1 MRSYRREARA
11 ARDAARLREALLSGT
26 MLAGAILFAA
36 GAAPPA
42 LADGGTGGGSLFGG
56 VPQPAGAGGTSSATG
71 AGGNGG
77 SPGSPFTS
85 GGGGGGAGATG
96 GAGGGAGASPSG
108 SGGAGGATAG
118 APGDNGNSP
127 GIGGAGGGGG
137 GAHGGVISTSG
148 STNSATISG
157 GKGGDGANGVAPGGG
172 GGGGAGGFGIV
183 VNASTYTNNG
193 AISGGNG
200 GSGGTGV
207 TQNITNTGNGGNG
220 GDGGFGIA
228 FTGSGNLANNGTITG
243 GNGGSGGSQTGGFG
257 IPGNAGA
264 GGVGISGSSLTI
276 TNSGTITGGNGANG
290 NSGATAGGAGI
301 AGSNLTIIN
310 GGTIKG
316 GLSGDG
322 VTRANPITFT
332 GGTNVLELQAGSLI
346 TGNVVAFSA
355 ADTLALGGGT
365 NSTFDVSQIGS
376 QYQGFGVFEKRGPS
390 TWVLTNTTATVTP
403 WVINAGALAVS
414 NDSNLGNSAG
424 AISFGGGTL
433 QFLAGFTTT
442 RNVTLNA
449 GGGTF
454 DTNGNDATLDG
465 AIGGVGGLTKTGTG
479 TLTLTNF
486 TNAYQGATI
495 INGGTLALSGFGTV
509 SNSSSVTVG
518 NGAIFD
524 ISASSFF
531 FVPIATL
538 AGSGTVQLGGNGLVI
553 TNGSTEFS
561 GAINGSGGLEIL
573 SGTQTLS
580 GANGYTGP
588 TQIDR
593 GATLALKGAGS
604 IASTL
609 YVGFNPLGSGVAT
622 FDISQTTAGAS
633 VGGLAD
639 GVGIGRVS
647 LGSQTLTITNGSSF
661 AGVIQDGGIGGGTGG
676 SLVISA
682 PGFGQDLS
690 GVNTYTGS
698 TTITANALLTLSGN
712 GSIANSSGLI
722 LSGAGATFDIS
733 SSSGNRTIRDLSGV
747 AGSTIQLGAN
757 SLTVGTANSTSFA
770 GAIDGSG
777 GLVKQGIG
785 ALQLAGT
792 NTYTGATTVNA
803 GTLIVN
809 GSIASSAVTVNAGA
823 MLAGTGTVGATTIM
837 NGGTF
842 APGNSPGTMTVQGNL
857 AFQSGAI
864 YLVQVTSSLASSAN
878 VTAGGSA
885 TLAGT
890 VNAAFASGSYVTRN
904 YTILSAAGGLGGTTF
919 NALTTS
925 NLPTG
930 FTGNLS
936 YSATDVILNLTATLG
951 QPSGPS
957 ALGTSRLSIN
967 QKNVANS
974 LNNFFNS
981 GGALPPNFVTIFGL
995 TGGNLGN
1002 ALTALS
1008 GEPATGAQQAAFQL
1022 GNQFLGLM
1030 LDPFVDGRS
1039 GGGGAGGPALGF
1051 APEQEALPE
1060 VALAY
1065 SKVLKAPAMP
1075 AATFDQ
1081 RWTAWG
1087 GAYGGGN
1094 KTSGDPAVLGSHD
1107 LTATT
1112 AGFAGGLDYR
1122 LTPNSVVGFAL
1133 AGGGTN
1139 WSLAQGLGGGRSDAF
1154 QAGVY
1159 GATRWGAAYLAG
1171 AFAFTN
1177 HWMSTDRLS
1186 FSADHLTASFNAQ
1199 SYGGRVEGG
1208 YRFATW
1214 YGGVTPYAAIQAQS
1228 FHTPGYNEVDG
1239 SGLGFALAYNARTGT
1254 DTRSEL
1260 GARFD
1265 RVLALYSNAV
1275 LALRGRLAW
1284 AHDWVSDPTLAALF
1298 QTLPGASFVVNGAT
1312 PVKDSALVSAAAE
1325 YRIANGVTLLAKF
1338 DGEFASRSTIYAG
1351 TGTVRYAW

>member
-1 MRSYRREARA
+1 
-11 ARDAARLREALLSGT
+11 LLTGT
-26 MLAGAILFAA
+26 TLTGVVLFTALAG
-36 GAAPPA
+36 PA
-42 LADGGTGGGSLFGG
+42 LADGGSGGNPGGGQG
-56 VPQPAGAGGTSSATG
+56 
-71 AGGNGG
+71 
-77 SPGSPFTS
+77 
-85 GGGGGGAGATG
+85 
-96 GAGGGAGASPSG
+96 
-108 SGGAGGATAG
+108 
-118 APGDNGNSP
+118 
-127 GIGGAGGGGG
+127 GIGFMGDIGNNASGAGGGGG
-137 GAHGGVISTSG
+137 GASG
-148 STNSATISG
+148 SPG
-157 GKGGDGANGVAPGGG
+157 GQGGTGGGGIAGGPGGAAAGDPGQPGGFGAGPGFGGGG
-172 GGGGAGGFGIV
+172 GGGGADGTFGGV
-183 VNASTYTNNG
+183 VS
-193 AISGGNG
+193 
-200 GSGGTGV
+200 
-207 TQNITNTGNGGNG
+207 ITNTSPLTGGNG
-220 GDGGFGIA
+220 GDGGPGGPGLAGGGGGGGGGGGYGAIIVGNGA
-228 FTGSGNLANNGTITG
+228 NSNTSTISGGSGGNGGGASGSGAGGGGGGDGGQGVLFTTSGASFTNSGSVTG
-243 GNGGSGGSQTGGFG
+243 GNGGAAGTGAVAES
-257 IPGNAGA
+257 AGK
-264 GGVGISGSSLTI
+264 
-276 TNSGTITGGNGANG
+276 
-290 NSGATAGGAGI
+290 GGAGI
-301 AGSNLTIIN
+301 TGSGLTIIN
-310 GGTIKG
+310 SGSVTG

-322 VTRANPITFT
+322 MTRANAITFT
-332 GGTNVLELQAGSLI
+332 GGANTLTLQAGSNL
-346 TGNVVAFSA
+346 TGNIDVTGS
-355 ADTLALGGGT
+355 L
-365 NSTFDVSQIGS
+365 TFNQPTD
-376 QYQGFGVFEKRGPS
+376 
-390 TWVLTNTTATVTP
+390 ATVSN
-403 WVINAGALAVS
+403 VI
-414 NDSNLGNSAG
+414 
-424 AISFGGGTL
+424 
-433 QFLAGFTTT
+433 
-442 RNVTLNA
+442 
-449 GGGTF
+449 
-454 DTNGNDATLDG
+454 
-465 AIGGVGGLTKTGTG
+465 TGTG
-479 TLTLTNF
+479 SVAKTGAGVLFLSGNNTYT
-486 TNAYQGATI
+486 GATT
-495 INGGTLALSGFGTV
+495 INAGTLALSGFGNI
-509 SNSSSVTVG
+509 SSSSSVTVG
-518 NGAIFD
+518 SGATFD
-524 ISASSFF
+524 VSASSFF
-531 FVPIATL
+531 FVPITTL

-573 SGTQTLS
+573 TGTQTLS
-580 GANGYTGP
+580 GANGYSGP

-609 YVGFNPLGSGVAT
+609 YVGFNPLGSGLAT

-661 AGVIQDGGIGGGTGG
+661 AGVIQDGGIAGGTGG
-676 SLVISA
+676 NLVISA

-712 GSIANSSGLI
+712 GSISSSSGLI
-722 LSGAGATFDIS
+722 LSGTGATFDIS
-733 SSSGNRTIRDLSGV
+733 ASSGNQTIRDLSGV
-747 AGSTIQLGAN
+747 AGSMIQLGAN
-757 SLTVGTANSTSFA
+757 SLTVGTANSTTFA
-770 GAIDGSG
+770 GSIDGSG
-777 GLVKQGIG
+777 GLVKQGTG
-785 ALQLAGT
+785 ALQLSGT

-809 GSIASSAVTVNAGA
+809 GSIASSALTVNAGA

-837 NGGTF
+837 SGGTF

-864 YLVQVTSSLASSAN
+864 YLVQVTPSLASSAN

-885 TLAGT
+885 ALAGT
-890 VNAAFASGSYVTRN
+890 VNASFASGSYITRT
-904 YTILSAAGGLGGTTF
+904 YTILSAAGGLAGTTF

-925 NLPTG
+925 NLPAG
-930 FTGNLS
+930 FSANLS

-951 QPSGPS
+951 QPSGPA
-957 ALGTSRLSIN
+957 ALGTSGLSIN

-974 LNNFFNS
+974 LNTFFNS
-981 GGALPPNFVTIFGL
+981 GGALPPNFVTVFGL
-995 TGGNLGN
+995 TGGALGN
-1002 ALTALS
+1002 ALSSLS
-1008 GEPATGAQQAAFQL
+1008 GEAATGAQQAAFQI

-1030 LDPFVDGRS
+1030 LDPFVDGR
-1039 GGGGAGGPALGF
+1039 GGVGGAGGPALGF
-1051 APEQEALPE
+1051 APEQEALPDSI
-1060 VALAY
+1060 VLAY

-1112 AGFAGGLDYR
+1112 AGFAAGLDYR
-1122 LTPNSVVGFAL
+1122 LSPNSVVGVAL

-1171 AFAFTN
+1171 AFAFTD
-1177 HWMSTDRLS
+1177 HWMSTDRFS
-1186 FSADHLTASFNAQ
+1186 FAADHLTASFNAQ

-1214 YGGVTPYAAIQAQS
+1214 YGGVTPYAAIQVQS
-1228 FHTPGYNEVDG
+1228 FHTPGYSEVDG
-1239 SGLGFALAYNARTGT
+1239 SGLGFGLAYNARTGT

-1312 PVKDSALVSAAAE
+1312 PVKDSALVSAGTE
-1325 YRIANGVTLLAKF
+1325 YRLANGVTLLAKF
-1338 DGEFASRSTIYAG
+1338 DGEFASRSTTYAG

>member
-1 MRSYRREARA
+1 
-11 ARDAARLREALLSGT
+11 LLTGT
-26 MLAGAILFAA
+26 TLTGVVLFTALAG
-36 GAAPPA
+36 PA
-42 LADGGTGGGSLFGG
+42 LADGGSGGNPGGGQG
-56 VPQPAGAGGTSSATG
+56 
-71 AGGNGG
+71 
-77 SPGSPFTS
+77 
-85 GGGGGGAGATG
+85 
-96 GAGGGAGASPSG
+96 
-108 SGGAGGATAG
+108 
-118 APGDNGNSP
+118 
-127 GIGGAGGGGG
+127 GIGFMGDIGNNASGAGGGGG
-137 GAHGGVISTSG
+137 GASG
-148 STNSATISG
+148 SPG
-157 GKGGDGANGVAPGGG
+157 GQGGTGGGGIAGGPGGAAAGDPGQPGGFGAGPGFGGGG
-172 GGGGAGGFGIV
+172 GGGGADGTFGGV
-183 VNASTYTNNG
+183 VS
-193 AISGGNG
+193 
-200 GSGGTGV
+200 
-207 TQNITNTGNGGNG
+207 ITNTSPLTGGNG
-220 GDGGFGIA
+220 GDGGPGGPGLAGGGGGGGGGGGYGAIIVGNGA
-228 FTGSGNLANNGTITG
+228 NSNTSTISGGSGGNGGGASGSGAGGGGGGDGGQGVLFTTSGASFTNSGSVTG
-243 GNGGSGGSQTGGFG
+243 GNGGAAGTGAVAES
-257 IPGNAGA
+257 AGK
-264 GGVGISGSSLTI
+264 
-276 TNSGTITGGNGANG
+276 
-290 NSGATAGGAGI
+290 GGAGI
-301 AGSNLTIIN
+301 TGSGLTIIN
-310 GGTIKG
+310 SGSVTG

-322 VTRANPITFT
+322 MTRANAITFT
-332 GGTNVLELQAGSLI
+332 GGANTLTLQAGSNL
-346 TGNVVAFSA
+346 TGNIDVTGS
-355 ADTLALGGGT
+355 L
-365 NSTFDVSQIGS
+365 TFNQPTD
-376 QYQGFGVFEKRGPS
+376 
-390 TWVLTNTTATVTP
+390 ATVSN
-403 WVINAGALAVS
+403 VI
-414 NDSNLGNSAG
+414 
-424 AISFGGGTL
+424 
-433 QFLAGFTTT
+433 
-442 RNVTLNA
+442 
-449 GGGTF
+449 
-454 DTNGNDATLDG
+454 
-465 AIGGVGGLTKTGTG
+465 TGTG
-479 TLTLTNF
+479 SVAKTGAGVLFLSGNNTYT
-486 TNAYQGATI
+486 GATT
-495 INGGTLALSGFGTV
+495 INAGTLALSGFGNI
-509 SNSSSVTVG
+509 SSSSSVTVG
-518 NGAIFD
+518 SGATFD
-524 ISASSFF
+524 VSASSFF
-531 FVPIATL
+531 FVPITTL

-573 SGTQTLS
+573 TGTQTLS
-580 GANGYTGP
+580 GANGYSGP

-609 YVGFNPLGSGVAT
+609 YVGFNPLGSGLAT

-661 AGVIQDGGIGGGTGG
+661 AGVIQDGGIAGGTGG
-676 SLVISA
+676 NLVISA

-712 GSIANSSGLI
+712 GSISSSSGLI
-722 LSGAGATFDIS
+722 LSGTGATFDIS
-733 SSSGNRTIRDLSGV
+733 ASSGNQTIRDLSGV
-747 AGSTIQLGAN
+747 AGSMIQLGAN
-757 SLTVGTANSTSFA
+757 SLTVGTANSTTFA
-770 GAIDGSG
+770 GSIDGSG
-777 GLVKQGIG
+777 GLVKQGTG
-785 ALQLAGT
+785 ALQLSGT

-809 GSIASSAVTVNAGA
+809 GSIASSALTVNAGA

-837 NGGTF
+837 SGGTF

-864 YLVQVTSSLASSAN
+864 YLVQVTPSLASSAN

-885 TLAGT
+885 ALAGT
-890 VNAAFASGSYVTRN
+890 VNASFASGSYITRT
-904 YTILSAAGGLGGTTF
+904 YTILSAAGGLAGTTF

-925 NLPTG
+925 NLPAG
-930 FTGNLS
+930 FSANLS

-951 QPSGPS
+951 QPSGPA
-957 ALGTSRLSIN
+957 ALGTSGLSIN

-974 LNNFFNS
+974 LNTSFNS
-981 GGALPPNFVTIFGL
+981 GGALPPNFVTVFGL
-995 TGGNLGN
+995 TGGALGN
-1002 ALTALS
+1002 ALSSLS
-1008 GEPATGAQQAAFQL
+1008 GEAATGAQQAAFQI

-1030 LDPFVDGRS
+1030 LDPFVDGR
-1039 GGGGAGGPALGF
+1039 GGVGGAGGPALGF
-1051 APEQEALPE
+1051 APEQEALPDSI
-1060 VALAY
+1060 VLAY

-1112 AGFAGGLDYR
+1112 AGFAAGLDYR
-1122 LTPNSVVGFAL
+1122 LSPNSVVGVAL

-1171 AFAFTN
+1171 AFAFTD
-1177 HWMSTDRLS
+1177 HWMSTDRFS
-1186 FSADHLTASFNAQ
+1186 FAADHLTASFNAQ

-1214 YGGVTPYAAIQAQS
+1214 YGGVTPYAAIQVQS
-1228 FHTPGYNEVDG
+1228 FHTPGYSEVDG
-1239 SGLGFALAYNARTGT
+1239 SGLGFGLAYNARTGT

-1312 PVKDSALVSAAAE
+1312 PVKDSALVSAGTE
-1325 YRIANGVTLLAKF
+1325 YRLANGVTLLAKF
-1338 DGEFASRSTIYAG
+1338 DGEFASRSTTYAG

>member
-1 MRSYRREARA
+1 
-11 ARDAARLREALLSGT
+11 LLTGT
-26 MLAGAILFAA
+26 TLTGVVLFTALAG
-36 GAAPPA
+36 PA
-42 LADGGTGGGSLFGG
+42 LADGGSGGNPGGGQG
-56 VPQPAGAGGTSSATG
+56 
-71 AGGNGG
+71 
-77 SPGSPFTS
+77 
-85 GGGGGGAGATG
+85 
-96 GAGGGAGASPSG
+96 
-108 SGGAGGATAG
+108 
-118 APGDNGNSP
+118 
-127 GIGGAGGGGG
+127 GIGFMGDIGNNASGAGGGGG
-137 GAHGGVISTSG
+137 GASG
-148 STNSATISG
+148 SPG
-157 GKGGDGANGVAPGGG
+157 GQGGTGGGGIAGGPGGAAAGDPGQPGGFGAGPGFGGGG
-172 GGGGAGGFGIV
+172 GGGGADGTFGGV
-183 VNASTYTNNG
+183 VS
-193 AISGGNG
+193 
-200 GSGGTGV
+200 
-207 TQNITNTGNGGNG
+207 ITNTSPLTGGNG
-220 GDGGFGIA
+220 GDGGPGGPGLAGGGGGGGGGGGYGAIIVGNGA
-228 FTGSGNLANNGTITG
+228 NSNTSTISGGSGGNGGGASGSGAGGGGGGDGGQGVLFTTSGASFTNSGSVTG
-243 GNGGSGGSQTGGFG
+243 GNGGAAGTGAVAES
-257 IPGNAGA
+257 AGK
-264 GGVGISGSSLTI
+264 
-276 TNSGTITGGNGANG
+276 
-290 NSGATAGGAGI
+290 GGAGI
-301 AGSNLTIIN
+301 TGSGLTIIN
-310 GGTIKG
+310 SGSVTG

-322 VTRANPITFT
+322 MTRANAITFT
-332 GGTNVLELQAGSLI
+332 GGANTLTLQAGSNL
-346 TGNVVAFSA
+346 TGNIDVTGS
-355 ADTLALGGGT
+355 L
-365 NSTFDVSQIGS
+365 TFNQPTD
-376 QYQGFGVFEKRGPS
+376 
-390 TWVLTNTTATVTP
+390 ATVSN
-403 WVINAGALAVS
+403 VI
-414 NDSNLGNSAG
+414 
-424 AISFGGGTL
+424 
-433 QFLAGFTTT
+433 
-442 RNVTLNA
+442 
-449 GGGTF
+449 
-454 DTNGNDATLDG
+454 
-465 AIGGVGGLTKTGTG
+465 TGTG
-479 TLTLTNF
+479 SVAKTGAGVLFLSGNNTYT
-486 TNAYQGATI
+486 GATT
-495 INGGTLALSGFGTV
+495 INAGTLALSGFGNI
-509 SNSSSVTVG
+509 SSSSSVTVG
-518 NGAIFD
+518 SGATFD
-524 ISASSFF
+524 VSASSFF
-531 FVPIATL
+531 FVPITTL

-573 SGTQTLS
+573 TGTQTLS
-580 GANGYTGP
+580 GANGYSGP

-609 YVGFNPLGSGVAT
+609 YVGFNPLGSGLAT

-661 AGVIQDGGIGGGTGG
+661 AGVIQDGGIAGGTGG
-676 SLVISA
+676 NLVISA

-712 GSIANSSGLI
+712 GSISSSSGLI
-722 LSGAGATFDIS
+722 LSGTGATFDIS
-733 SSSGNRTIRDLSGV
+733 ASSGNQTIRDLSGV
-747 AGSTIQLGAN
+747 AGSMIQLGAN
-757 SLTVGTANSTSFA
+757 SLTVGTANSTTFA
-770 GAIDGSG
+770 GSIDGSG
-777 GLVKQGIG
+777 GLVKQGTG
-785 ALQLAGT
+785 ALQLSGT

-809 GSIASSAVTVNAGA
+809 GSIASSALTVNAGA

-837 NGGTF
+837 SGGTF

-864 YLVQVTSSLASSAN
+864 YLVQVTPSLASSAN

-885 TLAGT
+885 ALAGT
-890 VNAAFASGSYVTRN
+890 VNASFASGSYITRT
-904 YTILSAAGGLGGTTF
+904 YTILSAAGGLAGTTF

-925 NLPTG
+925 NLPAG
-930 FTGNLS
+930 FSANLS

-951 QPSGPS
+951 QPSGPA
-957 ALGTSRLSIN
+957 ALGTSGLSIN

-974 LNNFFNS
+974 LNTFFNS
-981 GGALPPNFVTIFGL
+981 GGALPPNFVTVFGL
-995 TGGNLGN
+995 TGGALGN
-1002 ALTALS
+1002 ALSSLS
-1008 GEPATGAQQAAFQL
+1008 GEAATGAQQAAFQI

-1030 LDPFVDGRS
+1030 LDPFVDGR
-1039 GGGGAGGPALGF
+1039 GGVGGAGGPALGF
-1051 APEQEALPE
+1051 APEQEALPDSI
-1060 VALAY
+1060 VLAY
-1065 SKVLKAPAMP
+1065 SKVIKAPAMP

-1112 AGFAGGLDYR
+1112 AGFAAGLDYR
-1122 LTPNSVVGFAL
+1122 LSPNSVVGVAL

-1171 AFAFTN
+1171 AFAFTD
-1177 HWMSTDRLS
+1177 HWMSTDRFS
-1186 FSADHLTASFNAQ
+1186 FAADHLTASFNAQ

-1214 YGGVTPYAAIQAQS
+1214 YGGVTPYAAIQVQS
-1228 FHTPGYNEVDG
+1228 FHTPGYSEVDG
-1239 SGLGFALAYNARTGT
+1239 SGLGFGLAYNARTGT

-1312 PVKDSALVSAAAE
+1312 PVKDSALVSAGTE
-1325 YRIANGVTLLAKF
+1325 YRLAKGVTLLAKF
-1338 DGEFASRSTIYAG
+1338 DGEFASRSTTYAG

>member
-1 MRSYRREARA
+1 VSHAFTSHVRDGTAQRA
-11 ARDAARLREALLSGT
+11 ASAELDASVSDIAIPVAPLRAPRRARRRALLTGT
-26 MLAGAILFAA
+26 TLTGVVLFTALAG
-36 GAAPPA
+36 PA
-42 LADGGTGGGSLFGG
+42 LADGGSGGNPGGGQG
-56 VPQPAGAGGTSSATG
+56 
-71 AGGNGG
+71 
-77 SPGSPFTS
+77 
-85 GGGGGGAGATG
+85 
-96 GAGGGAGASPSG
+96 
-108 SGGAGGATAG
+108 
-118 APGDNGNSP
+118 
-127 GIGGAGGGGG
+127 GIGFMGDIGNNASGAGGGGG
-137 GAHGGVISTSG
+137 GASG
-148 STNSATISG
+148 SPG
-157 GKGGDGANGVAPGGG
+157 GQGGTGGGGIAGGPGGAAAGDPGQPGGFGAGPGFGGGG
-172 GGGGAGGFGIV
+172 GGGGADGTFGGV
-183 VNASTYTNNG
+183 VS
-193 AISGGNG
+193 
-200 GSGGTGV
+200 
-207 TQNITNTGNGGNG
+207 ITNTSPLTGGNG
-220 GDGGFGIA
+220 GDGGPGGPGLAGGGGGGGGGGGYGAIIVGNGA
-228 FTGSGNLANNGTITG
+228 NSNTSTISGGSGGNGGGASGSGAGGGGGGDGGQGVLFTTSGASFTNSGSVTG
-243 GNGGSGGSQTGGFG
+243 GNGGAAGTGAVAES
-257 IPGNAGA
+257 AGK
-264 GGVGISGSSLTI
+264 
-276 TNSGTITGGNGANG
+276 
-290 NSGATAGGAGI
+290 GGAGI
-301 AGSNLTIIN
+301 TGSGLTIIN
-310 GGTIKG
+310 SGSVTG

-322 VTRANPITFT
+322 MTRANAITFT
-332 GGTNVLELQAGSLI
+332 GGANTLTLQAGSNL
-346 TGNVVAFSA
+346 TGNIDVTGS
-355 ADTLALGGGT
+355 L
-365 NSTFDVSQIGS
+365 TFNQPTD
-376 QYQGFGVFEKRGPS
+376 
-390 TWVLTNTTATVTP
+390 ATVSN
-403 WVINAGALAVS
+403 VI
-414 NDSNLGNSAG
+414 
-424 AISFGGGTL
+424 
-433 QFLAGFTTT
+433 
-442 RNVTLNA
+442 
-449 GGGTF
+449 
-454 DTNGNDATLDG
+454 
-465 AIGGVGGLTKTGTG
+465 TGTG
-479 TLTLTNF
+479 SVAKTGAGVLFLSGNNTYT
-486 TNAYQGATI
+486 GATT
-495 INGGTLALSGFGTV
+495 INAGTLALSGFGNI
-509 SNSSSVTVG
+509 SSSSSVTVG
-518 NGAIFD
+518 SGATFD
-524 ISASSFF
+524 VSASSFF
-531 FVPIATL
+531 FVPITTL

-580 GANGYTGP
+580 GANGYSGP

-609 YVGFNPLGSGVAT
+609 CVGFNPLGSGLAT

-661 AGVIQDGGIGGGTGG
+661 AGVIQDGGIAGGTGG
-676 SLVISA
+676 NLVISA

-712 GSIANSSGLI
+712 GSISSSSGLI
-722 LSGAGATFDIS
+722 LSGTGATFDIS
-733 SSSGNRTIRDLSGV
+733 ASSGNQTIRDLSGV
-747 AGSTIQLGAN
+747 AGSMIQLGAN
-757 SLTVGTANSTSFA
+757 SLTVGTANSTTFA
-770 GAIDGSG
+770 GSIDGSG
-777 GLVKQGIG
+777 GLVKQGTG
-785 ALQLAGT
+785 ALQLSGT

-809 GSIASSAVTVNAGA
+809 GSIASSALTVNAGA

-837 NGGTF
+837 SGGTF

-864 YLVQVTSSLASSAN
+864 YLVQVTPSLASSAN

-885 TLAGT
+885 ALAGT
-890 VNAAFASGSYVTRN
+890 VNASFASGSYITRT
-904 YTILSAAGGLGGTTF
+904 YTILSAAGGLAGTTF

-925 NLPTG
+925 NLPAG
-930 FTGNLS
+930 FSANLS

-951 QPSGPS
+951 QPSGPA
-957 ALGTSRLSIN
+957 ALGTSGLSIN

-974 LNNFFNS
+974 LNTFFNS
-981 GGALPPNFVTIFGL
+981 GGALPPNFVTVFGL
-995 TGGNLGN
+995 TGGALGN
-1002 ALTALS
+1002 ALSSLS
-1008 GEPATGAQQAAFQL
+1008 GEAATGAQQAAFQI

-1030 LDPFVDGRS
+1030 LDPFVDGR
-1039 GGGGAGGPALGF
+1039 GGVGGAGGPALGF
-1051 APEQEALPE
+1051 APEQEALPDSI
-1060 VALAY
+1060 VLAY

-1112 AGFAGGLDYR
+1112 AGFAAGLDYR
-1122 LTPNSVVGFAL
+1122 LSPNSVVGVAL

-1171 AFAFTN
+1171 AFAFTD
-1177 HWMSTDRLS
+1177 HWMSTDRFS
-1186 FSADHLTASFNAQ
+1186 FAADHLTASFNAQ

-1214 YGGVTPYAAIQAQS
+1214 YGGVTPYAAIQVQS
-1228 FHTPGYNEVDG
+1228 FHTPGYSEVDG
-1239 SGLGFALAYNARTGT
+1239 SGLGFGLAYNARTGT

-1312 PVKDSALVSAAAE
+1312 PVKDSALVSAGTE
-1325 YRIANGVTLLAKF
+1325 YRLANGVTLLAKF
-1338 DGEFASRSTIYAG
+1338 DGEFASRSTTYAG